1 MLSQLSVFQ
10 GRATHLVWRQML
22 SQLSVFQGRETRLVW
37 RQMLSQLPVFQ
48 VEGLAWSGG
57 RC

>member
-10 GRATHLVWRQML
+10 VEGLTCLEADAEPAGGLQGRGTHLIWRQML
-22 SQLSVFQGRETRLVW
+22 SQLSVFQE
-37 RQMLSQLPVFQ
+37 
-48 VEGLAWSGG
+48 EGLTWSGG